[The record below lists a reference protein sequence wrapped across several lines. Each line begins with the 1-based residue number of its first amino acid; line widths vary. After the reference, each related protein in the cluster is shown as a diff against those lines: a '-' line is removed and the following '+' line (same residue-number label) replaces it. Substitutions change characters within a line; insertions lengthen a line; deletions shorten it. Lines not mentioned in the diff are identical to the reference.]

1 MLIDDFKARFP
12 VFDDDKYDAT
22 INILADVW
30 PFYYGGTYPDD
41 QEIILNLVAHMLI
54 SEEKAAS
61 STVKDISSSSVDG
74 VSISFAAASVSTSER
89 SDWLRSTKYGQ
100 RYLMLTRNRAGGVFV

>member
-12 VFDDDKYDAT
+12 VFDFAKYDAN

-30 PFYYGGTYPDD
+30 PFYYGGAYPDD
-41 QEIILNLVAHMLI
+41 QEIILNLIAHMLI
-54 SEEKAAS
+54 SEESAKS
-61 STVKDISSSSVDG
+61 STNKDISSTSAG
-74 VSISFAAASVSTSER
+74 NVSLSFAALSPSSSER

-100 RYLMLTRNRAGGVFV
+100 KYLMLTRSRAGGFFV